1 MATSET
7 HVTGPPSPG
16 WQVPPALRAYWPLL
30 AGLLV
35 IGIPTMVTLGQQV
48 WNTEAGAHGP
58 IVLATGIWLMTQSR
72 DSLTAQSRP
81 DPLWLWLPALAIT
94 LAVYIFGRAY
104 DLILIEAAGL
114 YGTFIAMAM
123 RLVGLRAI
131 WSVLFPFVYFAFLV
145 PLPGWVLDV
154 VTVPLREFVSMV
166 STDGLRMVGY
176 PIAREGVTIQIAQYQ
191 LLVEDACSGMNSMV
205 GLIAIS
211 MFYIYMLHRASWR
224 RSLALLA
231 FIIPVAILTN
241 IIRVIILI
249 LLTYHYGDAV
259 AQGFLHVTAGML
271 VFAVALALMVLIDIG
286 LSRLSA
292 WRRGSAT

>member
-1 MATSET
+1 MAADDIASNTPTSRLSLPRGLT
-7 HVTGPPSPG
+7 DH
-16 WQVPPALRAYWPLL
+16 WPLL

-35 IGIPTMVTLGQQV
+35 MGIPTLITLGQQV

-58 IVLATGIWLMTQSR
+58 IVLATGIWLLVQSR
-72 DSLTAQSRP
+72 ETLVAKARP
-81 DPLWLWLPALAIT
+81 DPIWLWGGALIAALA
-94 LAVYIFGRAY
+94 LYIFGRAF
-104 DLILIEAAGL
+104 DLILIESAGL

-131 WSVLFPFVYFAFLV
+131 WGSLFPFVYFAFLV
-145 PLPGWVLDV
+145 PPPGWILDV
-154 VTVPLREFVSMV
+154 ITIPLREFVSMV
-166 STDGLRMVGY
+166 STDGLRLVGY

-231 FIIPVAILTN
+231 MIIPVAIVTN

-249 LLTYHYGDAV
+249 LLTYHFGDAV

-271 VFAVALALMVLIDIG
+271 VFAVALGLMVLIDMG
-286 LSRLSA
+286 LTRLSA
-292 WRRGSAT
+292 WRARS

>member
-1 MATSET
+1 MTSSDV
-7 HVTGPPSPG
+7 VTDAPSRKFP
-16 WQVPPALRAYWPLL
+16 VPPAVLAYWPLL
-30 AGLLV
+30 VGLMIMCV
-35 IGIPTMVTLGQQV
+35 PTIITLGQQV

-58 IVLATGIWLMTQSR
+58 IVLATGIWLLIQTREQLRSQ
-72 DSLTAQSRP
+72 ARP
-81 DPLWLWLPALAIT
+81 DPVWLWLPALVIA
-94 LAVYIFGRAY
+94 LAFYIFGRAF
-104 DLILIEAAGL
+104 DLILIESAGL
-114 YGTFIAMAM
+114 YGTFIVMAM
-123 RLVGLRAI
+123 RLVGLKSI
-131 WSVLFPFVYFAFLV
+131 WSSLFPFVYFAFLV

-166 STDGLRMVGY
+166 STDGLRLVGY
-176 PIAREGVTIQIAQYQ
+176 PIAREGITIQIAQYQ

-224 RSLALLA
+224 RSLALLVV
-231 FIIPVAILTN
+231 IIPVAIVTN

-271 VFAVALALMVLIDIG
+271 VFAVALGLMVLIDMG

-292 WRRGSAT
+292 WRVSK